1 MKCPWFHSNQ
11 WISPEKQVDDRVA
24 DGDKSASSFLSLS
37 LSISISFFSPTSFTT
52 SLAFLCVG
60 LLLPFSI
67 LGFFLFLFFLCRA
80 RPRLPKKNIERP
92 CSSSSSSS
100 RSCDHKELFC
110 ASHFTRETERERER
124 ENERNVDL
132 SMPSTF
138 YLPSCTE
145 FFFPQRPFRH
155 FRFLV
160 LFFFTI
166 FFFKCRSRKGK
177 RRRVLP
183 DSFLFFLFK

>member
-1 MKCPWFHSNQ
+1 MKKMKCPWFHSNQ

-67 LGFFLFLFFLCRA
+67 LGFFLFLFFCVGPGRGSQRRTSKDLA
-80 RPRLPKKNIERP
+80 AAAAAAAEAATTKSFSVRPISRERQ
-92 CSSSSSSS
+92 
-100 RSCDHKELFC
+100 RERM
-110 ASHFTRETERERER
+110 RETSTS
-124 ENERNVDL
+124 L
-132 SMPSTF
+132 CHPPSI
-138 YLPSCTE
+138 YRVVPS
-145 FFFPQRPFRH
+145 FFFPATVSSLSVSRS
-155 FRFLV
+155 
-160 LFFFTI
+160 LFFYN

>member
-1 MKCPWFHSNQ
+1 MPLVPFKS
-11 WISPEKQVDDRVA
+11 VDLAGETGRRPRSRWRQICVV
-24 DGDKSASSFLSLS
+24 LSLS
-37 LSISISFFSPTSFTT
+37 LSLYLYLFFFPNVFYNIPRFSVCRSAATFFYSRFFSVS
-52 SLAFLCVG
+52 
-60 LLLPFSI
+60 
-67 LGFFLFLFFLCRA
+67 FFLCRA

-110 ASHFTRETERERER
+110 ASHFTRETERE
-124 ENERNVDL
+124 NERNVDL

-166 FFFKCRSRKGK
+166 FFLNVALEKENVAVFYQIRFS
-177 RRRVLP
+177 
-183 DSFLFFLFK
+183 FFLFK